1 MKNNGFLAAC
11 LLLLL
16 ASCGEK
22 KLPILGNRATETKI
36 VNGKEVVDTVYQ
48 TIPEFNFI
56 NQDGLPVNYQ
66 TINNKIYVADFF
78 FVTCPTICPI
88 MKKNLIKVNE
98 KYGNL
103 ANFLILSHTI
113 DPEHDSLAILKDYAE
128 RVGSNGKNWQFVWGN
143 REDIYK
149 IAEEGYY
156 VSAMADSL
164 APGGFVHSGGLI
176 LVDPLKR
183 VRGIYDGT
191 SDAQVNQLIKDIEV
205 LQREF
210 KN

>member
-1 MKNNGFLAAC
+1 MM
-11 LLLLL
+11 LLT
-16 ASCGEK
+16 SCGKK
-22 KLPILGNRATETKI
+22 KLPILGNRAIETKM
-36 VNGKEVVDTVYQ
+36 VNGKEIIDTVYQ

-56 NQDGLPVNYQ
+56 NQDGLPVNHQ

-88 MKKNLIKVNE
+88 MKKNLIKINE

-103 ANFLILSHTI
+103 DNFLILSHTI
-113 DPEHDSLAILKDYAE
+113 DPEHDSLAILKDYAK
-128 RVGSNGKNWQFVWGN
+128 RVGSNGKNWQFVWGK
-143 REDIYK
+143 RDEIYK
-149 IAEEGYY
+149 IAEEGYF
-156 VSAMADSL
+156 VSAMADSS

-191 SDAQVNQLIKDIEV
+191 DDEQVNRLIKDIEI